1 MYTQNIKLERAMLA
15 SLSILKDDKDEE
27 SKIQICQM
35 SQSNNKRTLMK
46 VSNYGYKLQEL
57 HRKACTPYAQAIAMK
72 IIKTI

>member
-15 SLSILKDDKDEE
+15 SLSILKDDKGEE

-57 HRKACTPYAQAIAMK
+57 HRKTCTPYAQAIAMK

>member
-57 HRKACTPYAQAIAMK
+57 HKKACTPYAHAIAMK

>member
-1 MYTQNIKLERAMLA
+1 MYTQNIKLEKAMLA

-46 VSNYGYKLQEL
+46 VSNYEYKLQEL
-57 HRKACTPYAQAIAMK
+57 HRKTCTPYAQAIAMK

>member
-15 SLSILKDDKDEE
+15 SLDILKDDKDEE

-46 VSNYGYKLQEL
+46 VSNY
-57 HRKACTPYAQAIAMK
+57 
-72 IIKTI
+72 

>member
-57 HRKACTPYAQAIAMK
+57 HKKACTPYTQAIAMK
-72 IIKTI
+72 IIKTS